1 MNRLQDRIWGRS
13 SSSSNVMPAHTLK
26 RGDQSQVGNVLV
38 VTSRTGTA
46 AATGNNEDSSR
57 NLMIS
62 HCVNRP
68 PYYVQIGGLAGAIIP
83 PYTVNSSPLET
94 IWWRDANLS
103 YEGWVGLNAPAT
115 DSPPLGTGFAHV

>member
-1 MNRLQDRIWGRS
+1 MSRLQDWIWGRS
-13 SSSSNVMPAHTLK
+13 SSSSSVMPAHTLK

-46 AATGNNEDSSR
+46 VGNKEDSSR

-94 IWWRDANLS
+94 IW
-103 YEGWVGLNAPAT
+103 PAMPIS
-115 DSPPLGTGFAHV
+115 DMKDGSV

>member
-1 MNRLQDRIWGRS
+1 MAEVARHPTLQ
-13 SSSSNVMPAHTLK
+13 PAHTLK
-26 RGDQSQVGNVLV
+26 RGDQSQMGNVLV

-46 AATGNNEDSSR
+46 AAAGNNEDSSR

-94 IWWRDANLS
+94 IC
-103 YEGWVGLNAPAT
+103 PAMPIS
-115 DSPPLGTGFAHV
+115 DMKDGSV